1 MDENLLGILCCP
13 ITRQALRIADQTALT
28 NASARVSR
36 PIAEGLIREDG
47 RMLYPINNGIPQLI
61 PEEGIPL

>member
-1 MDENLLGILCCP
+1 MRTCLGFFAVRL
-13 ITRQALRIADQTALT
+13 RVKRLRIADQAALT
-28 NASARVSR
+28 NASAKVSR

>member
-13 ITRQALRIADQTALT
+13 VTRQALRIADQATLT
-28 NASARVSR
+28 NASAKVSR